1 MSTQPRTAPEIRSD
15 DVKQSPLERAI
26 SAFGTQEAFAAALR
40 IKSPS
45 VSRWRKN
52 QRVPVERCVAVEMAT
67 KGKVTRY
74 DLRPDVFGEAPAA
87 NLREA
92 G

>member
-1 MSTQPRTAPEIRSD
+1 MSTQPTCAPPSGVVSD
-15 DVKQSPLERAI
+15 DQSPLERAI
-26 SAFGTQEAFAAALR
+26 ALFDTQEAFAAALG

-45 VSRWRKN
+45 VSRWRKTR
-52 QRVPVERCVAVEMAT
+52 RVPVDRCRAVEAAT
-67 KGKVTRY
+67 RGKVTRY
-74 DLRPDVFGEAPAA
+74 ELRPDVFGEAPAA